1 MKSLIL
7 ALLSLISFSVK
18 AFGPNCF
25 PISNDLNGTWEAVS
39 VDYPNYPLKVFR
51 MIITDDGESSFSYT
65 LWDGRVVTSKLIEQE
80 VTEGSLSLKFH
91 REVEPIK
98 YSTPYGRYTLTGNS
112 ILKGEGQWCWSYSIL
127 NVEFIL
133 EPHIENPVTWQL
145 TFLKPGDGSLTNKI
159 YKMSDAIEQ
168 DNQN

>member
-65 LWDGRVVTSKLIEQE
+65 LGRASSDFKINRAR
-80 VTEGSLSLKFH
+80 S
-91 REVEPIK
+91 
-98 YSTPYGRYTLTGNS
+98 YGRQPLTKIPQGS
-112 ILKGEGQWCWSYSIL
+112 RTYKIL
-127 NVEFIL
+127 NTL
-133 EPHIENPVTWQL
+133 WQIHSNRQ
-145 TFLKPGDGSLTNKI
+145 FYLKR
-159 YKMSDAIEQ
+159 
-168 DNQN
+168 